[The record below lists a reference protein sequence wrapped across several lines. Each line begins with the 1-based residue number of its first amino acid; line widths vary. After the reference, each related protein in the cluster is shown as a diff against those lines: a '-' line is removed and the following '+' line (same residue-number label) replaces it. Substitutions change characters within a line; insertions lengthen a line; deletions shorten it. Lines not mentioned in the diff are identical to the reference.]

1 MPDELI
7 GMRRVVGPADIL
19 SLRKHGRV
27 FAAEMAGLV
36 LLVSLLGSTIPE
48 NATGDA
54 QAVQLEK
61 ARSYLR
67 NTYDSTVGLMSE
79 TPFADEQ
86 GKRIFWMN
94 DNVLALAAFMEH
106 GTDSDKVLAENV
118 HDRIVEL
125 AR

>member
-1 MPDELI
+1 
-7 GMRRVVGPADIL
+7 
-19 SLRKHGRV
+19 
-27 FAAEMAGLV
+27 MAGLV